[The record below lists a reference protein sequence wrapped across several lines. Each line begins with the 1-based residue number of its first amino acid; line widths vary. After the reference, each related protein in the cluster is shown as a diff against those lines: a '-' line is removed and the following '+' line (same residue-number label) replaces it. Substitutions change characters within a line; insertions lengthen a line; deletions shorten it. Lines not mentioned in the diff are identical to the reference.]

1 MPRKEGQKRKLL
13 VLLEILAKFTK
24 INLIKKRK
32 KKRKRFVCKK
42 ITVLHL
48 FYSAFS
54 PFLLLND
61 TFTESFK
68 PVNKYKE
75 SKRHLEICIYL
86 KRQTGY

>member
-1 MPRKEGQKRKLL
+1 MCPLSDSRQIYKNQFDKKEK
-13 VLLEILAKFTK
+13 EE
-24 INLIKKRK
+24 K
-32 KKRKRFVCKK
+32 KKICLQK